1 MEKLFTN
8 SRQPQRCSSLPL
20 IPYGRK
26 QLEIQLRV
34 PQFVDTKLFKEK

>member
-8 SRQPQRCSSLPL
+8 TRLPERCTSLPL

-34 PQFVDTKLFKEK
+34 PQCVLTKNFKKK